1 MNGQRNIILVGPM
14 GSGKSAVGKQLA
26 RALRM
31 PFVDSDLEI
40 ERRTGVDIPL
50 IFEKEGEEG
59 FRAREHEIITDLLQR
74 DGIVLSTGGG
84 AILREANRKALREG
98 GTVVYLETSVA
109 QQAVRVR
116 RGENRPLLTGAV
128 DMAAKLGELMKQ
140 RAPLYAEVAMIT
152 VQTDGKRVRQVVD
165 SILGQLPRG

>member
-140 RAPLYAEVAMIT
+140 RTPLYAEVAMIT